1 MSAMSPHP
9 STGPAGPLDGLRVV
23 DLSTVLAGPY
33 ATMILADLG
42 ADVVK
47 VEPPEGDATR
57 SWGPPWVG
65 HESAGTRTAAY
76 FLAVNRNKRSLRL
89 DLKSSDGAEV
99 LCRLLVDADVLIENF
114 RSGGLARLGF
124 DDATLR
130 SIAPRLIHLAVSGY
144 GTSGPAAG
152 RPGYDFVIQAIGGLM
167 SVTGDA
173 TEDGGR
179 PTKVGVAISDV
190 VTGLYAV
197 IGILAALLAR
207 DRDGDAAVPGQRVD
221 VSLLASTLAVLINQA
236 QNAFVTG
243 SSPGRR
249 GNAHPNIVPYETF
262 ATADGD
268 LAVAVG
274 SERQWARLCDVLGLP
289 ELAADP
295 RFATN
300 GDRVQ
305 RRTELRPVL
314 AARFAERSSAAWQA
328 ILEEAEVPCGRIADI
343 LAAFGSAEA
352 TALDMLVDVEH
363 PALGVLRQA
372 GIPIRFEET
381 PGSIRTAPPL
391 LGEHTDEILG
401 EIGFGRAEIA
411 ALRASGVV

>member
-179 PTKVGVAISDV
+179 PTKVGIAISDV

-268 LAVAVG
+268 LAVAGG